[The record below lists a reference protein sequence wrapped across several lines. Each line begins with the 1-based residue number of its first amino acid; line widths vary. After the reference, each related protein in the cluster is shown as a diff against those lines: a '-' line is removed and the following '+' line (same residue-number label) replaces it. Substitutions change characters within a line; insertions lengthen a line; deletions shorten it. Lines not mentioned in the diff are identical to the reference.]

1 MNVVIR
7 PALPD
12 DAAAIAEIATASF
25 GHAFDRQ
32 HIHQVLQAK
41 SNYTIVADSAGTICG
56 FADCF
61 LTHSPEGVSRLEFDL
76 LAVAESVRGAG
87 IGSSLVRACTLL
99 AEALDVGLARAL
111 VKIDNAS
118 MQSLLM
124 RCGYQPMR
132 TRACLFVRSNHR
144 AACVASDSHA
154 GHLICVNTLGYRG
167 IWIEGRLSAEAV
179 GAAMGRARGLAAHT
193 VGAVIDERDSS
204 AQCLLT
210 DCGFSSLGA
219 YQWWTFNPGSDRF

>member
-12 DAAAIAEIATASF
+12 DAAAIAEIAMASF

-61 LTHSPEGVSRLEFDL
+61 LTHSSEGVSRLEFDL
-76 LAVAESVRGAG
+76 LAVAESARGAG

-99 AEALDVGLARAL
+99 ADALDVGLARAL

-124 RCGYQPMR
+124 RCGFQPMR
-132 TRACLFVRSNHR
+132 TRACLFVRSNNR
-144 AACVASDSHA
+144 APCDASESHA
-154 GHLICVNTLGYRG
+154 GHLVFVNTLGYRG

-179 GAAMGRARGLAAHT
+179 GAAMTRAQELAAHT
-193 VGAVIDERDSS
+193 VGAVIDEDDSS

-210 DCGFSSLGA
+210 DCGFSNVGA
-219 YQWWTFNPGSDRF
+219 YQWWTFTSGSD